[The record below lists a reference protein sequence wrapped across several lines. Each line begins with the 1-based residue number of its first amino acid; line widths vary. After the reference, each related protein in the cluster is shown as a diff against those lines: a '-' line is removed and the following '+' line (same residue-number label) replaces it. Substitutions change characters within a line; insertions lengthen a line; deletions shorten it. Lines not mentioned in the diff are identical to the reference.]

1 MKADMFLQDYL
12 SGPSMP
18 VSDERFPDGAQFRTE
33 IPSVEGP
40 RVLEVVLETA
50 DQLGVVINRVSQGS
64 GAMLHSLAE
73 LRAMAEIS
81 ADRGLEVSLF
91 VGPRNAWSI
100 GGAVHAADGAVFGSQ
115 LRGTRQLRYGVED
128 VLRAV
133 ECGIRGFLIA
143 DLGLL
148 DTLVGMQASGD
159 LPSDICWKI
168 SVMMA
173 PTNPASFRHLERSG
187 ACTINVPADLSI
199 EELAELRHASRIP
212 IDLYIEA
219 PDALGGV
226 VRGNEIADIVTVTS
240 PVYVKFGLRNSRS
253 LYPSGLHLQ
262 SEAEAIAR
270 EKVRRAAVALEWLE
284 RLNSQITQSSPFAQ
298 GLAIAKP

>member
-1 MKADMFLQDYL
+1 MKADSFLVDLLTDQVVPA
-12 SGPSMP
+12 SQA
-18 VSDERFPDGAQFRTE
+18 RFPDGAHFRTE

-40 RVLEVVLETA
+40 AILEVVLETA
-50 DQLGVVINRVSQGS
+50 DQYGVVINRVSQGS
-64 GAMLHSLAE
+64 GAMLHSQAE

-81 ADRGLEVSLF
+81 AERGLEVSLF

-100 GGAVHAADGAVFGSQ
+100 GGATHAADGPVFGSQ
-115 LRGTRQLRYGVED
+115 LRGMRQLRYGVED

-148 DTLVGMQASGD
+148 DTLVNMQSTGD

-173 PTNPASFRHLERSG
+173 PTNPASFRHLVRSG
-187 ACTINVPADLSI
+187 AGTINVPADLSL
-199 EELAELRHASRIP
+199 EELAELRHASNVP

-219 PDALGGV
+219 PDSLGGV
-226 VRGNEIADIVTVTS
+226 VRGNEIADIVAVSS

-262 SEAEAIAR
+262 SEAEMIAR

-284 RLNSQITQSSPFAQ
+284 RLGGDIRQSSPFAE

>member
-1 MKADMFLQDYL
+1 MKADAFLGGFS
-12 SGPSMP
+12 SGAEPA
-18 VSDERFPDGAQFRTE
+18 VSADRFPDGGQFRIE

-40 RVLEVVLETA
+40 RVLEVVLKTA
-50 DQLGVVINRVSQGS
+50 DEYGIVINRVSQGS
-64 GAMLHSLAE
+64 GAMLHSRAE
-73 LRAMAEIS
+73 LRAMSEIS

-91 VGPRNAWSI
+91 VGPRNAWST
-100 GGAVHAADGAVFGSQ
+100 GGSVHAADGAVFGSQ
-115 LRGTRQLRYGVED
+115 LRGVRQLRYGVED

-148 DTLVGMQASGD
+148 DTLIAMQSAGD
-159 LPSDICWKI
+159 LPRDICWKI

-173 PTNPASFRHLERSG
+173 PTNPASFLHLERSG
-187 ACTINVPADLSI
+187 ACTINVPADLTL
-199 EELAELRHASRIP
+199 EELAELRHVSQMP

-219 PDALGGV
+219 PDSLGGV
-226 VRGNEIADIVTVTS
+226 VRGNEIVDIVRVAS
-240 PVYVKFGLRNSRS
+240 PVYIKFGLRNSRS

-270 EKVRRAAVALEWLE
+270 EKVRRAAVSVEWME
-284 RLNSQITQSSPFAQ
+284 RSDYQIQQSAPFAE
-298 GLAIAKP
+298 GLAIAKL